1 MSSRI
6 PICFHCREK
15 GLPSNHWSKNKPGPE
30 GVVVCKVMLANRKCN
45 YCKETGHLK
54 AECPKLLLKQ
64 QPVPIAAPSSAP
76 KAPPGSWAAITA
88 SNRDAKL
95 VAQIEEETA
104 QIKAQKQAKVQALAE
119 KSRQEYLEREARRQE
134 KKRIA
139 EELAKAKEDA
149 HVADMIEKWG
159 HHRWHRMVE
168 DTEDDC
174 RIAADLRYKEMEEE
188 EREYY
193 EMQEREK
200 EWEKEWEKER
210 VERDNADNK
219 RENELENA
227 RRTMSEEEFKVWV
240 DHNYADELDDH
251 FDNFWAMSCDDY
263 FHIERMRRQAQ
274 EDKARLARWEEK
286 QKK

>member
-1 MSSRI
+1 MSART

-64 QPVPIAAPSSAP
+64 NPVHISPRAPANSWASIAA
-76 KAPPGSWAAITA
+76 A
-88 SNRDAKL
+88 SRDAKL
-95 VAQIEEETA
+95 VAQIERETA
-104 QIKAQKQAKVQALAE
+104 ELKEKAVAAKRALSE
-119 KSRQEYLEREARRQE
+119 KKHQEYLEREARRQH

-159 HHRWHRMVE
+159 SHRWFRMVE
-168 DTEDDC
+168 GTEDDC
-174 RIAADLRYKEMEEE
+174 RIADDLRYKEMEEE

-193 EMQEREK
+193 EMQEEEKKWQK
-200 EWEKEWEKER
+200 EWEEVRIAKEKNISEARATMTREEFEEFEHQTWLDDMDEEDAYFASGHDHWRR
-210 VERDNADNK
+210 VESQQRADA
-219 RENELENA
+219 E
-227 RRTMSEEEFKVWV
+227 
-240 DHNYADELDDH
+240 
-251 FDNFWAMSCDDY
+251 
-263 FHIERMRRQAQ
+263 
-274 EDKARLARWEEK
+274 RLARWEKK
-286 QKK
+286 QKTQKI